1 MWLRFRKAELSS
13 VAIRVL
19 FGLPYGM
26 STLQVLTIETIT
38 EVLRAAL
45 LRLRLV
51 EDGYEGGRRLDVCS
65 VFYRVRGW
73 VCLLCVI

>member
-1 MWLRFRKAELSS
+1 MWFRFRKAELSS

-38 EVLRAAL
+38 EVRGHAENVHNEA
-45 LRLRLV
+45 RMV
-51 EDGYEGGRRLDVCS
+51 E
-65 VFYRVRGW
+65 GW
-73 VCLLCVI
+73 L

>member
-1 MWLRFRKAELSS
+1 MWLRVRKAELSS

-38 EVLRAAL
+38 EVRTAL
-45 LRLRLV
+45 MRLRLV
-51 EDGYEGGRRLDVCS
+51 GGWL
-65 VFYRVRGW
+65 
-73 VCLLCVI
+73 